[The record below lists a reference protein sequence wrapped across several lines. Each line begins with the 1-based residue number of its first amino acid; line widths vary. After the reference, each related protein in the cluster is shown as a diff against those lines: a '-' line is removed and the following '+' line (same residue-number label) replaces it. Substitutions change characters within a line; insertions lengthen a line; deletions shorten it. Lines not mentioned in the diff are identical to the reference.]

1 MSLFR
6 TKPIDVNADTGL
18 KRCLGAFDLTMLGIG
33 CIIGT
38 GIFVLTGVVAAQHS
52 GPAIVLSFILSGTA
66 CAFAALSYAELAGAI
81 GGAGSAYGYAYSGI
95 GELIAWIIGWDL
107 ILEYSIA
114 TSTVAIGWSGYFGKI
129 MELLGSASA
138 PRADERPARRRH
150 RQCTRHGH
158 RAAAVGAAVGRRARV
173 RPFQH
178 HHGVRQA
185 RGRSHFHHRRGAAR
199 QPGQLASLH
208 PAAGHR
214 RQWPVALRPAAAS

>member
-6 TKPIDVNADTGL
+6 TKPIDVNADTVL
-18 KRCLGAFDLTMLGIG
+18 KRCLGVFDLTMLGLG

-107 ILEYSIA
+107 ILEYAIA
-114 TSTVAIGWSGYFGKI
+114 TSTVAIGWARYFRQN
-129 MELLGSASA
+129 LGTLRLHLPHALTQ
-138 PRADERPARRRH
+138 PPLDGRHPHLPAN
-150 RQCTRHGH
+150 
-158 RAAAVGAAVGRRARV
+158 V
-173 RPFQH
+173 
-178 HHGVRQA
+178 
-185 RGRSHFHHRRGAAR
+185 
-199 QPGQLASLH
+199 L
-208 PAAGHR
+208 
-214 RQWPVALRPAAAS
+214 

>member
-18 KRCLGAFDLTMLGIG
+18 KRCLNAFDLTMLGIG

-52 GPAIVLSFILSGTA
+52 GPAIVLSFILSGIA

-107 ILEYSIA
+107 ILEYAVGAIA
-114 TSTVAIGWSGYFGKI
+114 VAIGWSGYVVSFAKDFG
-129 MELLGSASA
+129 LVL
-138 PRADERPARRRH
+138 PARLFAALDGPTSLVISTMPQAMRYPIAATH
-150 RQCTRHGH
+150 RQ
-158 RAAAVGAAVGRRARV
+158 AA
-173 RPFQH
+173 
-178 HHGVRQA
+178 
-185 RGRSHFHHRRGAAR
+185 
-199 QPGQLASLH
+199 
-208 PAAGHR
+208 
-214 RQWPVALRPAAAS
+214 

>member
-129 MELLGSASA
+129 LELLGVHLPHALTNA
-138 PRADERPARRRH
+138 PLDGGIANVPAM
-150 RQCTRHGH
+150 
-158 RAAAVGAAVGRRARV
+158 VIVLLLSV
-173 RPFQH
+173 LLSI
-178 HHGVRQA
+178 GV
-185 RGRSHFHHRRGAAR
+185 
-199 QPGQLASLH
+199 
-208 PAAGHR
+208 
-214 RQWPVALRPAAAS
+214 

>member
-114 TSTVAIGWSGYFGKI
+114 TSTVAIGRSRRLRKNPQT
-129 MELLGSASA
+129 L
-138 PRADERPARRRH
+138 PA
-150 RQCTRHGH
+150 GL
-158 RAAAVGAAVGRRARV
+158 
-173 RPFQH
+173 P
-178 HHGVRQA
+178 
-185 RGRSHFHHRRGAAR
+185 
-199 QPGQLASLH
+199 PSLTH
-208 PAAGHR
+208 P
-214 RQWPVALRPAAAS
+214 PP